1 MHTQNKLITYNETID
16 FLLTLKGNKDY
27 YLEFHEKKQKIF
39 IFNKNNK
46 KQYEIRL
53 PLPFPSLKDYE
64 NLDNYIAD
72 VDEIP
77 PAYYIVLIQAGNSSI
92 GYFEEGEV
100 IYHKVIRKYMVRK
113 KQGKAQITYLN
124 KKGKSRA
131 GSRIRLRETMEF
143 FEEINDKLNE
153 WERTGDA
160 EKILYSCPAKL
171 WGMLFN
177 SKIPPPF
184 DKKDERLIK
193 IPMDVN
199 VPNFEELLRVNEFAL
214 CGEVVSQ
221 MPDA

>member
-1 MHTQNKLITYNETID
+1 
-16 FLLTLKGNKDY
+16 
-27 YLEFHEKKQKIF
+27 
-39 IFNKNNK
+39 
-46 KQYEIRL
+46 
-53 PLPFPSLKDYE
+53 
-64 NLDNYIAD
+64 LDNYIAD

-131 GSRIRLRETMEF
+131 GSRIRLAETVEF
-143 FEEINDKLNE
+143 FKEINDKLDE
-153 WERTGDA
+153 WERLGEA
-160 EKILYSCPAKL
+160 KKILYSCPAKL

-177 SKIPPPF
+177 SKILPPF

-193 IPMDVN
+193 IPMDVK
-199 VPNFEELLRVNEFAL
+199 VPNFEELMRVNEFAL
-214 CGEVVSQ
+214 CGEVVSFE
-221 MPDA
+221 